1 MSATPPTPPEPEGH
15 GPAFPGFKM
24 GMGAPERAEPT
35 EDFGE
40 WRSAPSARY
49 RPLGRWPRLALGL
62 AVLIALALLRLA
74 AAGIARAS

>member
-24 GMGAPERAEPT
+24 GMGAPERAEPPA
-35 EDFGE
+35 DFGE

-49 RPLGRWPRLALGL
+49 ERSPWWPRLALGL
-62 AVLIALALLRLA
+62 AVLIFLALLVWLLPA
-74 AAGIARAS
+74 

>member
-24 GMGAPERAEPT
+24 GMGAPEHAEST

-40 WRSAPSARY
+40 WRSAPTAPYHR
-49 RPLGRWPRLALGL
+49 RVWPRLVLGL
-62 AVLIALALLRLA
+62 AVLIALALLVWLLLA
-74 AAGIARAS
+74 